1 MGKEERKTR
10 TIIHWETA
18 FARVLTECFDACID
32 LNNLCVDT
40 TEQDAETTKKAI
52 LTVLNCICKEVAKTI
67 SKKKATRDIIAL
79 KSQVQLMKI
88 PNKAGIVEA
97 LDEFISL
104 YE

>member
-1 MGKEERKTR
+1 MEKKERKTR
-10 TIIHWETA
+10 TIIHWEMA

-32 LNNLCVDT
+32 LNNLCIDT
-40 TEQDAETTKKAI
+40 SEQDAETTKKAI
-52 LTVLNCICKEVAKTI
+52 LTVLNCICQEVAKTI
-67 SKKKATRDIIAL
+67 SKKQATRDIIAL

>member
-1 MGKEERKTR
+1 MGERKTR

-18 FARVLTECFDACID
+18 FSRVLTECFDACIESSKQGD
-32 LNNLCVDT
+32 
-40 TEQDAETTKKAI
+40 EATKKAI
-52 LTVLNCICKEVAKTI
+52 LSVLNSICQEVAKSI
-67 SKKKATRDIIAL
+67 SKKQATRDIIAL
-79 KSQVQLMKI
+79 KSQVQLMNI

>member
-1 MGKEERKTR
+1 MEKKERKTR

-32 LNNLCVDT
+32 LNNLCI
-40 TEQDAETTKKAI
+40 ETDDVEMTKKAI
-52 LTVLNCICKEVAKTI
+52 LSVLNSICQEVAKSI
-67 SKKKATRDIIAL
+67 SKKQATREIVAL

>member
-1 MGKEERKTR
+1 MEKKERKTR

-18 FARVLTECFDACID
+18 FARVLTECFDACIESSKQVND
-32 LNNLCVDT
+32 DS
-40 TEQDAETTKKAI
+40 TKKAI
-52 LTVLNCICKEVAKTI
+52 LSVLNSICQEVAKSI
-67 SKKKATRDIIAL
+67 SKKQATRDTVAL
-79 KSQVQLMKI
+79 KSQVQLMNI